1 MNSDQKGLTFN
12 YEGALLHY
20 RKPRV
25 IQPLTKNLDFK
36 VNNKAEK
43 KGPSVPVTEFQLLAI
58 EDSNTYD
65 RQLKRSVQQLDT
77 KLQGFGN
84 HEPSVMTLQPGV
96 KLRGPGKTIVGDKV
110 TVQNKITISE
120 YRKLQEPQQ

>member
-20 RKPRV
+20 RRPRV
-25 IQPLTKNLDFK
+25 IEPLTKNLDFK

-58 EDSNTYD
+58 DDSNTID
-65 RQLKRSVQQLDT
+65 GQFKR
-77 KLQGFGN
+77 
-84 HEPSVMTLQPGV
+84 
-96 KLRGPGKTIVGDKV
+96 
-110 TVQNKITISE
+110 
-120 YRKLQEPQQ
+120 